1 MLQGLFEALIL
12 ICGPCLQVFFPPP
25 STPENKVPRV
35 QPYEDTEEYRKASQ
49 RVAHAAAGSRH
60 SIAVTTDGFYYSWGS
75 GREWLSLGSLTPL
88 KCN

>member
-1 MLQGLFEALIL
+1 MIL
-12 ICGPCLQVFFPPP
+12 IFDPLRQVFFPPP

-75 GREWLSLGSLTPL
+75 GRECLSRWGFA
-88 KCN
+88 CR